1 MLQSSP
7 KTAPLIICISFM
19 LFPLV
24 ISAQQRADSLL
35 IKDTATSKI
44 FSDSSQISNKKKKK
58 PIRDTTNNQS
68 AMKVPA
74 YTPYNNAPAKAPVT
88 PSKDLPVGAEILR
101 TIFIDR
107 KKINRISYD

>member
-19 LFPLV
+19 LFPL
-24 ISAQQRADSLL
+24 IITAHEPADSLL